1 MLKNYFL
8 VAFRTLLRDRFN
20 SFVNIT
26 SLSLGLACAVLI
38 YLYAKNELTYDTFH
52 SKSDRIYRAWVQ
64 EKWNNGEEYNN
75 TITPLRLGPEIK
87 ANIPEVE
94 AFTRIVSRSAMAQ
107 VGDVVTEVNY
117 DLIDE
122 GFAEIFDLKVVSGSL
137 KGAFSEPNNV
147 VLTKTQSKTLFGDSN
162 PVGETFDLRLT
173 DTFQPVVVK
182 AVVEDMP
189 SNSSLRYTILLS
201 GAHFNSLY
209 SDRQRNA
216 WFSIYGETYVLAK
229 EGVDMA
235 TLSDK
240 LSIVENMPKHESLVS
255 FDIEAQPL
263 KDIHLNVEVPSGYAE
278 VNDPKYIFILSFI
291 AVFILVIGSINFTT
305 LNIGKSITRAKEI
318 GVRKV
323 NGATRGNL
331 IIQFLSEALVI
342 TGVSLLIGV
351 VVAYFSLNSFN
362 QLAGKQLTFFLS
374 GADVAFLVGL
384 TIINALLSG
393 LYPAFILSGF
403 NPVESFKG
411 KVVLGKGKQVFRK
424 SLVVV
429 QFVLS
434 AFMISTA
441 IFIQNQMS
449 FLQNTNL
456 GFEEEALVVLPLD
469 IAADGMGA
477 AIEKGFVEGEKL
489 KNEMEKMPE
498 VAKAGMASHTFGAG
512 DWVYIDFTDPDG
524 NVRKFKFN
532 PVSYGFI
539 ETAGIKMIQ
548 GRSFDRSQPSD
559 ATRAVVVNEA
569 FVKAFGMENP
579 VGSQI
584 PGNRYN
590 ELQVI
595 GVVKDF
601 HFNSL
606 HQVIDPMMMAI
617 NWKEV
622 MNGSDNISFDASPR
636 PKVFLSLSTQNLPA
650 TIDKIEKVWAS
661 VYPNS
666 PFNYEFVDERL
677 ATQYARERNLSN
689 IVAIGTAL
697 TVLISCLGLLS
708 LATLTLNGRLKE
720 ISIRKVLGAPI
731 GTLLFLLIKEFV
743 VLILVSAV
751 VAVPLV
757 VLFMQ
762 DWLQN
767 FAYRIP
773 LNVWPFV
780 AGVGVLLF
788 FSLTSIGF
796 KVLKAVTVSATK
808 TLKSE

>member
-8 VAFRTLLRDRFN
+8 VAFRTLLRDRLN
-20 SFVNIT
+20 SIVNIT

-94 AFTRIVSRSAMAQ
+94 AFTRIVGRSAMAQ
-107 VGDVVTEVNY
+107 VGDVVTDVSY
-117 DLIDE
+117 SLVDE
-122 GFAEIFDLKVVSGSL
+122 GFPEIFDLKVVSGSL
-137 KGAFSEPNNV
+137 KGAFSNPNSV
-147 VLTKTQSKTLFGDSN
+147 VLTETQSKILFGGSN

-173 DTFQPVVVK
+173 DTYQPVEVK
-182 AVVEDMP
+182 AVVKDMP

-216 WFSIYGETYVLAK
+216 WFNIQGETYLLVK
-229 EGVDMA
+229 EGVGVA
-235 TLSDK
+235 TLDDK
-240 LSIVENMPKHESLVS
+240 LRIVEAMPKHESLVS
-255 FDIEAQPL
+255 FDVDAQPL
-263 KDIHLNVEVPSGYAE
+263 TDIHLNVEVPSGYAE

-323 NGATRGNL
+323 NGATRSNL
-331 IIQFLSEALVI
+331 VIQFLSEALVI
-342 TGVSLLIGV
+342 TGVSLFIGV
-351 VVAYFSLNSFN
+351 VIAYFSLDFFN
-362 QLAGKQLTFFLS
+362 QLAGKQLTFSFAAL
-374 GADVAFLVGL
+374 DIAFLVGL
-384 TIINALLSG
+384 AIVNALLSG
-393 LYPAFILSGF
+393 LYPAFIFSGF
-403 NPVESFKG
+403 NPVQAFKG
-411 KVVLGKGKQVFRK
+411 KVVLGKGKQIFRK

-441 IFIQNQMS
+441 IFIQSQMS
-449 FLQNTNL
+449 FLQNANL
-456 GFEEEALVVLPLD
+456 GFEKDALVVLPLD
-469 IAADGMGA
+469 IAANGMGA
-477 AIEKGFVEGEKL
+477 AIEKGFLEGEKL

-498 VAKAGMASHTFGAG
+498 VIKAGMASHTFGAG
-512 DWVYIDFTDPDG
+512 DWVYIDFTDSDG

-539 ETAGIKMIQ
+539 ETAGIKVIH
-548 GRSFDRSQPSD
+548 GRSFDRNQPSD
-559 ATRAVVVNEA
+559 ASRAVVVNGA
-569 FVKAFGMENP
+569 FVKAFGLENP

-590 ELQVI
+590 QLEII
-595 GVVKDF
+595 GVVEDF

-606 HQVIDPMMMAI
+606 HQAIEPTMMAI

-650 TIDKIEKVWAS
+650 TIDKMEKVWAS

-708 LATLTLNGRLKE
+708 LATLTLSSRLKE
-720 ISIRKVLGAPI
+720 ISIRKVLGAPMS
-731 GTLLFLLIKEFV
+731 TLLFILIKEFV
-743 VLILVSAV
+743 LLVVISAV

-757 VLFMQ
+757 IVFMQ

-773 LNVWPFV
+773 LSVWPFV

-788 FSLTSIGF
+788 VSLSSIGF
-796 KVLKAVTVSATK
+796 KVLSTVTVSATK

>member
-1 MLKNYFL
+1 M
-8 VAFRTLLRDRFN
+8 
-20 SFVNIT
+20 
-26 SLSLGLACAVLI
+26 
-38 YLYAKNELTYDTFH
+38 
-52 SKSDRIYRAWVQ
+52 Q

-94 AFTRIVSRSAMAQ
+94 TFTRIVSRSAMAQ

-117 DLIDE
+117 DLVDE
-122 GFAEIFDLKVVSGSL
+122 GFTDIFDLKVVSGSL
-137 KGAFSEPNNV
+137 KGAFANPNNV
-147 VLTKTQSKTLFGDSN
+147 VLTETQSKALFGDSN

-173 DTFQPVVVK
+173 DTFQPVLVK

-189 SNSSLRYTILLS
+189 SNSSLRYTMLLS

-209 SDRQRNA
+209 SERQRNA
-216 WFSIYGETYVLAK
+216 WFSILGETYILAK
-229 EGVDMA
+229 EGVSQQ
-235 TLSDK
+235 LLNEK
-240 LSIVENMPKHESLVS
+240 LGVVGSIPKAESLVS
-255 FDIEAQPL
+255 FVVNTQPL
-263 KDIHLNVEVPSGYAE
+263 ADVHLNVEVPSGYAE

-291 AVFILVIGSINFTT
+291 VVFILVIGSINFTT
-305 LNIGKSITRAKEI
+305 LNIGKSVTRAKEI

-323 NGATRGNL
+323 NGATRGHL
-331 IIQFLSEALVI
+331 ITQFLSEALVI
-342 TGVSLLIGV
+342 TTISLLIGV
-351 VVAYFSLNSFN
+351 VVAYLCLNFFN
-362 QLAGKQLTFFLS
+362 QLAGKQLTFALS
-374 GADVAFLVGL
+374 GADIAFLVGL
-384 TIINALLSG
+384 TGLNALLSG

-403 NPVESFKG
+403 QPVDAFKG
-411 KVVLGKGKQVFRK
+411 KVVLGKGKQLFRK
-424 SLVVV
+424 SLVIV

-441 IFIQNQMS
+441 ILIQNQMS
-449 FLQNTNL
+449 YLQNTNL
-456 GFEEEALVVLPLD
+456 GFEEKALVVVPLD
-469 IAADGMGA
+469 IAANGLDE
-477 AIEKGFVEGEKL
+477 AIDKGFVEGEKL
-489 KNEMEKMPE
+489 KNEFEKMPE
-498 VAKAGMASHTFGAG
+498 VLKAGVASNSFGSG

-539 ETAGIKMIQ
+539 ETAGIQLAQ
-548 GRSFDRSQPSD
+548 GRLFDRNQPSD
-559 ATRAVVVNEA
+559 ARRAVVVNEA
-569 FVKAFGMENP
+569 FVKAFGLENP

-590 ELQVI
+590 DLEII

-606 HQVIDPMMMAI
+606 HQAIDPLVMAI
-617 NWKEV
+617 NWRDV
-622 MNGSDNISFDASPR
+622 TAGSDNISFDADAR

-650 TIDKIEKVWAS
+650 TIDKMEEVWS
-661 VYPNS
+661 VVYPNS
-666 PFNYEFVDERL
+666 PFNYDFVDERL

-720 ISIRKVLGAPI
+720 ISIRKVLGAPM
-731 GTLLFLLIKEFV
+731 GTLLFLLTKEFV
-743 VLILVSAV
+743 LLVLISAL

-757 VLFMQ
+757 ILFMQ

-773 LNVWPFV
+773 LNAWPFV
-780 AGVGVLLF
+780 AGVGLLLF
-788 FSLTSIGF
+788 VSLASIGF
-796 KVLKAVTVSATK
+796 KVVKAVSVSATE